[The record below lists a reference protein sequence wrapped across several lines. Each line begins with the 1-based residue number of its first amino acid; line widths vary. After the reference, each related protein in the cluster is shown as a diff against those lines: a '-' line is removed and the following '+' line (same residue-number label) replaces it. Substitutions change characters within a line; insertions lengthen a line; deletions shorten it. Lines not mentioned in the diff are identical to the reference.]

1 MLDRNGIPPSW
12 KLLQQLQEIGFFLGG
27 VGWVKGGGRLVV
39 VGVSHVSP
47 PKETVFLKM

>member
-27 VGWVKGGGRLVV
+27 VGWVKGGREACGCGGVTCESAQGNRL
-39 VGVSHVSP
+39 S
-47 PKETVFLKM
+47 